1 MSGKATLRESLGV
14 APDPDFELKM
24 LPGWE
29 RRSPDEADQA
39 QLGQALKSR
48 FMQMQRPDLYAS
60 ASRMLTE
67 SYESMRSKG
76 VIAYYAATSGD
87 DDALLIPG
95 SIMVTLRKSTPDAS
109 VDSYVRNLIANEGGQ
124 PLFGDKRVI
133 RVERER
139 VVDIEGSSMT
149 RTGIEYLT
157 PVPGSKRR
165 RALQLVAS
173 FARPSTTPGDDPN
186 IVSYKMAFDVCVSTL
201 RWIPSAS
208 S

>member
-1 MSGKATLRESLGV
+1 MSALGMSLRESLGLV
-14 APDPDFELKM
+14 QDPDFELKM

-95 SIMVTLRKSTPDAS
+95 SMMVTLRKSTPEAS
-109 VDSYVRNLIANEGGQ
+109 IDSYVRNLIANEGGQ

-139 VVDIEGSSMT
+139 VVDIEGSSMI

-186 IVSYKMAFDVCVSTL
+186 IASYKMAFDVCVSTL
-201 RWIPSAS
+201 RWIPTA
-208 S
+208 

>member
-1 MSGKATLRESLGV
+1 MSGPSTLRESLGV
-14 APDPDFELKM
+14 VPDPDFELKM

-29 RRSPDEADQA
+29 RRSPDEADQD
-39 QLGQALKSR
+39 QLSQALKSR
-48 FMQMQRPDLYAS
+48 FMQMHRPDLFAS
-60 ASRMLTE
+60 ASRMLIE
-67 SYESMRSKG
+67 SYESMRKNG

-87 DDALLIPG
+87 DDTLLVPG
-95 SIMVTLRKSTPDAS
+95 SMVATLRKSTPEASIDA
-109 VDSYVRNLIANEGGQ
+109 YVRSLIANEGAQ

-173 FARPSTTPGDDPN
+173 FARPSSTPGDDPD
-186 IVSYKMAFDVCVSTL
+186 IVGYKMAFDVCVSTL
-201 RWIPSAS
+201 RWVERD
-208 S
+208 